1 MNRSARIRTLKGT
14 VLLIAVIILLRLFYI
29 QVLDDTYKTNA
40 ANNVLRY
47 MVQYPPRGEV
57 YDRNGEFLVQSKE
70 AYDLMVTPREVHDL
84 DTLLMSRILEI
95 PVEQLREELAK
106 ARRYSPY
113 RASVV
118 VKQLPKETKLKLEEH
133 SFPGFYTVYRT
144 VRSYPTKMAGNLLG
158 YVGEVNERIIERN
171 PYYRSGDYIGMSG
184 IEQAYEEVLRGVKG
198 VKIEMVD
205 VHGVPQGSYANGIY
219 DTLASP
225 GVAITCTIDAR
236 LQALDA
242 GKSGQCGSH

>member
-133 SFPGFYTVYRT
+133 SFPGFTPST
-144 VRSYPTKMAGNLLG
+144 VRSAPTRPKWLAICW
-158 YVGEVNERIIERN
+158 VTSV
-171 PYYRSGDYIGMSG
+171 RSTNASSNAIPTTAAETTSG
-184 IEQAYEEVLRGVKG
+184 
-198 VKIEMVD
+198 
-205 VHGVPQGSYANGIY
+205 
-219 DTLASP
+219 
-225 GVAITCTIDAR
+225 
-236 LQALDA
+236 
-242 GKSGQCGSH
+242 